1 MVGAISPGG
10 VSRVRTHNLVS
21 EHPPLIPLTQ
31 PAVPVQ
37 GEGGTRCFG
46 CFPQVPNP
54 TPRVHRYVE
63 ALPGK
68 QIGFHGHHNQQLGMA
83 NSIDAITEGANMVD
97 GSILGLGR
105 GAGNTPTENV
115 LCFLRNP
122 KYNVRPIFEVIEKQ
136 FYELKK
142 TVLRQPPPPA
152 STLFSPLQPSAAW
165 YESPPPRPCVT
176 FTTSFVVVNNLLT
189 SLYWEMT

>member
-1 MVGAISPGG
+1 MRCSLKKKMQHSLPCVSCRCSLLPLLHVAHVAPNLHSSLVWPVRQAIC
-10 VSRVRTHNLVS
+10 R
-21 EHPPLIPLTQ
+21 
-31 PAVPVQ
+31 A
-37 GEGGTRCFG
+37 C
-46 CFPQVPNP
+46 C
-54 TPRVHRYVE
+54 VHRYVE

-122 KYNVRPIFEVIEKQ
+122 KYNVRPIFDVVENQ

-142 TVLRQPPPPA
+142 TVLRQPLRPS
-152 STLFSPLQPSAAW
+152 STAPTMLP
-165 YESPPPRPCVT
+165 
-176 FTTSFVVVNNLLT
+176 
-189 SLYWEMT
+189 

>member
-1 MVGAISPGG
+1 MSLLIQGSRSLG
-10 VSRVRTHNLVS
+10 VSLAILFKLQSGEHTYSTCRFWSVYDVS
-21 EHPPLIPLTQ
+21 RPIRPPHRIKVTS
-31 PAVPVQ
+31 
-37 GEGGTRCFG
+37 
-46 CFPQVPNP
+46 
-54 TPRVHRYVE
+54 PRVQRGRGGGGYFFYHALLHPCLRPPCCVALQQISTYRYVA

-122 KYNVRPIFEVIEKQ
+122 KYNVRPIFEVVEKQ

-152 STLFSPLQPSAAW
+152 STLFSP
-165 YESPPPRPCVT
+165 
-176 FTTSFVVVNNLLT
+176 
-189 SLYWEMT
+189 